1 MTPTRARHAA
11 ASILEITIAIVILG
25 VIAALAIPR
34 FSRAETSGGDLELRA
49 RLQVVRT
56 AIELYHRDHGHYP
69 GRPGSAMDF
78 PAAVDS
84 ASAEALLLAQLRP
97 YLRDGFPRSPL
108 RDRPG
113 PLRVHI
119 VTGEATGAVETV
131 DADWVYNADT
141 GEIFANSPR
150 TDGLGQRFDRY

>member
-1 MTPTRARHAA
+1 MTPARARHAA

-34 FSRAETSGGDLELRA
+34 FSRAESSGGDVELRA

-69 GRPGSAMDF
+69 GRSGSATG
-78 PAAVDS
+78 PSGAAG
-84 ASAEALLLAQLRP
+84 AAPAEALLLEQLRP

-108 RDRPG
+108 RARAG
-113 PLRVHI
+113 PARIHVI
-119 VTGEATGAVETV
+119 AGGVGGAVESV

-141 GEIFANSPR
+141 GEIVANSPR
-150 TDGLGQRFDRY
+150 TDGLGERYDRY

>member
-1 MTPTRARHAA
+1 MTPARARHAA

-34 FSRAETSGGDLELRA
+34 FSRAESSGGDVELRA

-69 GRPGSAMDF
+69 GRPGSATG
-78 PAAVDS
+78 PSGAAG
-84 ASAEALLLAQLRP
+84 AAPAEALLLEQLGP

-108 RDRPG
+108 RARPG
-113 PLRVHI
+113 PTRIHV
-119 VTGEATGAVETV
+119 VTGGVGGAVETV

-150 TDGLGQRFDRY
+150 TDGLGQRYDRY

>member
-1 MTPTRARHAA
+1 MTPARARHAA

-34 FSRAETSGGDLELRA
+34 FSRAESSGGDVELRA

-56 AIELYHRDHGHYP
+56 AIELFHRDHGRYP
-69 GRPGSAMDF
+69 GRPI
-78 PAAVDS
+78 AAAD
-84 ASAEALLLAQLRP
+84 ASATLDAAPAETVLLAQLKP

-108 RDRPG
+108 RARLG
-113 PLRVHI
+113 PARIHV
-119 VTGEATGAVETV
+119 VTGGVGGAVESV

-150 TDGLGQRFDRY
+150 TDGLGQRYDRY

>member
-1 MTPTRARHAA
+1 MTPARARHAA

-34 FSRAETSGGDLELRA
+34 FSRAESSGGDVELRA

-69 GRPGSAMDF
+69 GRSGSAADL

-108 RDRPG
+108 RARPG
-113 PLRVHI
+113 PTRIHV
-119 VTGEATGAVETV
+119 VTGGVGGAVETV

-150 TDGLGQRFDRY
+150 TDGLGQRYDRY